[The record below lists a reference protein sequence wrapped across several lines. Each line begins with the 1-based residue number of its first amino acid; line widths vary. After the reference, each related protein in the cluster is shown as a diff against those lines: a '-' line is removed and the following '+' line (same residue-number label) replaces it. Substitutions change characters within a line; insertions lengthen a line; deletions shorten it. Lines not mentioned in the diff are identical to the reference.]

1 MARLAIKEHWVKQTW
16 FFDVQAS
23 YEIRNAYRQAA
34 SAICVHNGW
43 PTWRYLLDQTTI
55 TLGVNNIFDHDPPH
69 SVSFDNFPRAIY
81 DPTGR
86 FIYASLKKIF

>member
-1 MARLAIKEHWVKQTW
+1 MARTEIKQHWVKQTW

-23 YEIRNAYRQAA
+23 YEFGTISPSSYADRF
-34 SAICVHNGW
+34 HNGW

-55 TLGVNNIFDHDPPH
+55 TLGVNNIFDHDPPR
-69 SVSFDNFPRAIY
+69 SNDNFPRFIY

-86 FIYASLKKIF
+86 FIYASVKKKF